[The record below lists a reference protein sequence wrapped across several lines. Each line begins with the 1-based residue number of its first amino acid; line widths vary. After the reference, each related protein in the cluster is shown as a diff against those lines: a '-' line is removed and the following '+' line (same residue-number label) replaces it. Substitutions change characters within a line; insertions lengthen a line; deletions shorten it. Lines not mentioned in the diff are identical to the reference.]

1 MPETE
6 QITVLLQE
14 FSDGDK
20 DALDRLM
27 PLVYAELRRLA
38 NSLLHRESN
47 ARTLQPTALVHE
59 AYARLAGQANPPF
72 ASRSHFLS
80 IAAKVMRQILTDY
93 ARRRKTS
100 KRGAG
105 LHKTC
110 LEEALSAAIEEP
122 AIMVAL
128 SDALDELEK
137 KDPRKAA
144 LVEMRYFGGL
154 TLAEAAEVTGLTV
167 NVIRYELRIA
177 QAWLHR
183 ELNLGATSLHS
194 DNPPGG

>member
-1 MPETE
+1 MAQTE

-14 FSDGDK
+14 FSDGNK
-20 DALDRLM
+20 DALNRLM
-27 PLVYAELRRLA
+27 PFVYAELRRLA
-38 NSLLHRESN
+38 NSLLHSESK

-59 AYARLAGQANPPF
+59 AYARLVGQENPPF
-72 ASRSHFLS
+72 ASRSHFLA

-105 LHKTC
+105 LRKTT
-110 LEEALSAAIEEP
+110 LGEALNAAVEEP

-137 KDPRKAA
+137 KDPRKAR
-144 LVEMRYFGGL
+144 LIEMRYFGGL

-167 NVIRYELRIA
+167 NVIRYDLRIA

-183 ELNLGATSLHS
+183 ELNFTAAEL
-194 DNPPGG
+194 